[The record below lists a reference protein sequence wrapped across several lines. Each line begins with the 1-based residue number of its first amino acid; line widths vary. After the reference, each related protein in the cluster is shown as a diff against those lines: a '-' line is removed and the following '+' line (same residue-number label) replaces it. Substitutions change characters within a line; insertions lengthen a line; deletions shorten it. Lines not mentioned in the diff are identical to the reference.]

1 MAHLP
6 LSEEVF
12 DRSEYDRARKQLRFV
27 GRALPED
34 SVSML
39 AQEVVKRLAFRIPKS
54 QEAIKAPDALEIEE
68 LCAAL
73 LSSEEHAGERIILS
87 ARREGVD
94 TKELYLGYITG
105 AARRLGEMWE
115 DDSASFIEVT
125 MASGRLYRIIRG
137 LRHALAAG
145 ISDGREDCPVFFA
158 LVPQETHTLGIE
170 IATDLFRREGWDVDM
185 ALDMDHDELVE
196 RSESRNYKAIV
207 LVANSDQMMEP
218 LTRLIVALRITQ
230 PLAHIVVAGNILNHH
245 PRIADITGV
254 DAVIDQIDTA
264 VVTLRDMIVVDDNV

>member
-1 MAHLP
+1 MANLP
-6 LSEEVF
+6 LSDEVF

-27 GRALPED
+27 GRALPQD
-34 SVSML
+34 SVSVL

-54 QEAIKAPDALEIEE
+54 NDARKTLDDSDIEE

-73 LSSEEHAGERIILS
+73 LSSDEDAGEHIILS
-87 ARREGVD
+87 AKRDGID
-94 TKELYLGYITG
+94 TKDLYLGYITG

-115 DDSASFIEVT
+115 DDTASFIEVT

-137 LRHALAAG
+137 LRHVLAAG
-145 ISDGREDCPVFFA
+145 MADGRADCPVFFA

-254 DAVIDQIDTA
+254 DAVIGELDTA
-264 VVTLRDMIVVDDNV
+264 VVTLRDMIGIDGGV